1 MLLPAVSLMVACAV
15 CGELGV
21 TLAVDDPFTASVMLA
36 GGQVE
41 KKPAAEVT
49 SDVVAEITV
58 EPGRLAV
65 AVPLGLV
72 MVCVPVTGLGFVGL
86 VVLLIETTSLFT
98 AVYWMVPMF
107 AEGLVQATVV
117 GLHSVTPPGPATVVS
132 ASSDCGGV
140 WPWERQLV

>member
-1 MLLPAVSLMVACAV
+1 MLLPAVSLMLACAV
-15 CGELGV
+15 WGELGV
-21 TLAVDDPFTASVMLA
+21 TFTVDDPFTASVIVA

-72 MVCVPVTGLGFVGL
+72 IVCVPVTGLALVGL
-86 VVLLIETTSLFT
+86 VVLLIVTTSLLT
-98 AVYWMVPMF
+98 AAY
-107 AEGLVQATVV
+107 
-117 GLHSVTPPGPATVVS
+117 
-132 ASSDCGGV
+132 
-140 WPWERQLV
+140 